1 MKEPRHEHGPWA
13 KAPNGWYSDRRKQL
27 NWSMR
32 LENVVDVSVVAG
44 HWLVDVVLRR
54 GFGLLSMLVSSWLEL
69 VASFRQ
75 KTMAR

>member
-1 MKEPRHEHGPWA
+1 
-13 KAPNGWYSDRRKQL
+13 L

-32 LENVVDVSVVAG
+32 LENVVDASVVAG